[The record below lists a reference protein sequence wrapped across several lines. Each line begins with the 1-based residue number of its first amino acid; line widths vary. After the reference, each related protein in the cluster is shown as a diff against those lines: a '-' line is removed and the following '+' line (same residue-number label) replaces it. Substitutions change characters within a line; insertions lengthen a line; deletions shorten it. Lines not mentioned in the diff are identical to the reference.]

1 MQALDTPTDN
11 TDTSTDYPPVVMP
24 TLTRPN
30 FGSPSTALTPEAALI
45 SSTTSAI
52 IMAADVDKKPEYDP
66 WTVAERLNL
75 ILGIIG
81 SVIAIGTFIACWRNG
96 WKLE

>member
-1 MQALDTPTDN
+1 MQAPDTPTDN
-11 TDTSTDYPPVVMP
+11 SDTSIDYPLAVMP
-24 TLTRPN
+24 TLTCPDV
-30 FGSPSTALTPEAALI
+30 GSPSTAVTPEAALI
-45 SSTTSAI
+45 STATSAI

-81 SVIAIGTFIACWRNG
+81 SVIAIGTFIACWHNG
-96 WKLE
+96 WKLG

>member
-1 MQALDTPTDN
+1 MQAPDTPTND
-11 TDTSTDYPPVVMP
+11 TDTPTNYPPAMIP
-24 TLTRPN
+24 TPTSPDV
-30 FGSPSTALTPEAALI
+30 GSPGTALTPEAALI